1 MIGYKVLS
9 KDGLKGP
16 FKKSSILKAI
26 TSATLPLQ
34 ARLLDL
40 QTGMYIRAADL
51 VGEEVERPARSKK
64 PAPEKKNVEDGGLKL
79 AEEAPEQ
86 VEPEGEEHV
95 VLSGKLSPAI
105 RAGKRTSALG
115 KSLKAI
121 RLPKPRKLNRDA
133 DELELS
139 HPAA

>member
-26 TSATLPLQ
+26 TTATLPLQ

-40 QTGMYIRAADL
+40 QTGMYVRAADL
-51 VGEEVERPARSKK
+51 VGEEIEKRQATHAEPKK
-64 PAPEKKNVEDGGLKL
+64 QPAPKTEDGGLKL
-79 AEEAPEQ
+79 AEESPED
-86 VEPEGEEHV
+86 VEETPRV
-95 VLSGKLSPAI
+95 IFRGKIPLK
-105 RAGKRTSALG
+105 RARM
-115 KSLKAI
+115 
-121 RLPKPRKLNRDA
+121 PKPRKLNRDA
-133 DELELS
+133 DELELN

>member
-40 QTGMYIRAADL
+40 QTGMYIRAAEL
-51 VGEEVERPARSKK
+51 VGEEVEKRQGTHKEPK
-64 PAPEKKNVEDGGLKL
+64 PEPKTEDGGLKL
-79 AEEAPEQ
+79 AEDAPAEA
-86 VEPEGEEHV
+86 EETPKV
-95 VLSGKLSPAI
+95 I
-105 RAGKRTSALG
+105 FAGKIP
-115 KSLKAI
+115 LK
-121 RLPKPRKLNRDA
+121 RVRMPKPRKLNRES
-133 DELELS
+133 DELELNY
-139 HPAA
+139 PAA